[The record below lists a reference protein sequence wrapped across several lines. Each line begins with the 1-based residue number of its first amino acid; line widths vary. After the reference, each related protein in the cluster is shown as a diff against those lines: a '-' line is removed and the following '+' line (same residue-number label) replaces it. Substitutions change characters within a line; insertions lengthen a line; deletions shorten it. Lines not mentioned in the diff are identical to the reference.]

1 MSYQKMELIKWTVLV
16 FVRRAQLAQLAQL
29 AQPCLPATPALDSAL
44 GSGGMPLPL
53 HRPLTPC
60 GCYCLPSAP

>member
-16 FVRRAQLAQLAQL
+16 FVRRAQLARL

-44 GSGGMPLPL
+44 GSGGTPQPL
-53 HRPLTPC
+53 HRPLTLNP
-60 GCYCLPSAP
+60 LWLLLLA